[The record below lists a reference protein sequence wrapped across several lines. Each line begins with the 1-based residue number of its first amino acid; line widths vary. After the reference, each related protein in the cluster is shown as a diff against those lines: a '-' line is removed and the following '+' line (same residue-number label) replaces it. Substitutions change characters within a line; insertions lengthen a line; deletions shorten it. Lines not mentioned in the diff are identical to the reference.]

1 MSITGAARLPLPI
14 QSTVCVCAKNMSITG
29 AARLPLPIQSTV
41 RQVVC
46 IGHVLIRQNSDDSFD
61 DPDDS
66 QKNGECDHGR
76 WKV

>member
-1 MSITGAARLPLPI
+1 MSITGAARLPSPI

-41 RQVVC
+41 RQVCV
-46 IGHVLIRQNSDDSFD
+46 GHVLIRQNSDDSFD